1 MIKNTILASGFV
13 LASIS
18 AYNQDF
24 DWGISLGGVS
34 TELPNAIVSDPSND
48 CIYVTGFFFN
58 EIDMN
63 PGPDLIEFSS
73 AGASD
78 IFLVKFDTE
87 GNYIWANQLGGA
99 DFDDGVDLAVDQS
112 GNVLLLIDDD
122 KLGVNKYDSDGTL
135 LWSYETEGMGS
146 PAGKAMVLDSDDNV
160 YITGN
165 FLDTVDFNADVA
177 EEEVLIADVFS
188 DGFIL
193 KLTEDGSF
201 DWVQQIIGDQDVSP
215 SGIDLSDDGDIYLTG
230 YFNGT
235 VDLNPG
241 SETASYTAASLTD
254 VYVLRLNSSGD
265 FEWASVMAGASSTQT
280 EGIAVDTEGNS
291 YITGHF
297 NGEIDFDPSEDE
309 ELMTPFGED
318 DIFVQKLDV
327 DGNLVWVHQ
336 FGGVSF
342 DLPKDLILDENE
354 NILVTGNFTGIADFD
369 PTEEEY
375 LLYVDDELSS
385 TSFVFKITSDGLL
398 KWAVNFESN
407 SGGFNTGASLDV
419 DDENNIYITGGYWW
433 NIDMDPGIS
442 EAVVNAAD
450 LYDIYLVKLNLNTS
464 GLEVHESVTMNLY
477 PNPSRGEF
485 YLDVPEG
492 SNVQILSIDGKLIKE
507 FKSEI
512 GKKYDFSGVNRGQ
525 YFVKVQ
531 SGSQVETLKLVVN

>member
-63 PGPDLIEFSS
+63 PGPDLIEFGS